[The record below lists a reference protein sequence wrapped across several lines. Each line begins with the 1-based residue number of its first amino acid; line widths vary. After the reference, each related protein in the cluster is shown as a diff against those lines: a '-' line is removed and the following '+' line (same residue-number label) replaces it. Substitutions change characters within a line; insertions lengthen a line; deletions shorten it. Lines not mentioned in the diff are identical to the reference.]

1 MKLKLTR
8 TVIVATEIVLFI
20 VGIFL
25 LYWTY
30 DDFTILWK
38 DIADSSGERHYSGMC
53 WQHQGLTAIFW
64 LFMLYTVALLI
75 WEIIAKTDDDQ
86 KAPFQ
91 TLLERFDIE
100 TGYHDT
106 GKSSRRSDHSHY
118 QSPRSYSD
126 SREDNE
132 DTDESENN
140 NKNKMNWKKIIGWM
154 IVIVL
159 VVLMF
164 KLGKSVYQ
172 GSVFV
177 YNKSKNYHNLYQQ
190 RVEEKL
196 GYYDKLWKTFYE
208 KKRIANLNKDVFRDI
223 TIIIMENRSDGENV
237 TWKWLEE
244 NQHIPYTEYTKFY
257 TELSSFIHSQREGYY
272 AIEKACQ
279 QIARQHNTLLDTFPN
294 NIYNN
299 WFLNQERIIFGY
311 GLLSDSTLTVFE
323 TGVENISLEEE
334 LVIEKYEKPVSEK
347 KEAVKKPVSGEK
359 EAALLK
365 LLKEQK

>member
-1 MKLKLTR
+1 MKLNLTR
-8 TVIVATEIVLFI
+8 AGIIAAEIVFFI
-20 VGIFL
+20 ISIFL
-25 LYWTY
+25 LFWTH
-30 DDFTILWK
+30 DDQTILWK
-38 DIADSSGERHYSGMC
+38 DIVDGGERDYGGMC

-64 LFMLYTVALLI
+64 FFMIYMFALLV
-75 WEIIAKTDDDQ
+75 WEIVAKTDDDQ

-91 TLLERFDIE
+91 KLLERFGID
-100 TGYHDT
+100 TSHHDT
-106 GKSSRRSDHSHY
+106 GKAAYDNHSRF
-118 QSPRSYSD
+118 QSPRNYSRD
-126 SREDNE
+126 DDEDNE
-132 DTDESENN
+132 DET
-140 NKNKMNWKKIIGWM
+140 KNKIDMKFNWRKIIGWA
-154 IVIVL
+154 IAIVL
-159 VVLMF
+159 VVLLF

-177 YNKSKNYHNLYQQ
+177 YNQSKNYHNVYQQ
-190 RVEEKL
+190 RVEEKQ

-237 TWKWLEE
+237 TWKWLQE
-244 NQHIPYTEYTKFY
+244 NQHIPYEEYTKFY
-257 TELSSFIHSQREGYY
+257 TDLTNFIHSQREGYY

-279 QIARQHNTLLDTFPN
+279 QIARQHNTLVDTFPN

-299 WFLNQERIIFGY
+299 WFLKQERIIFEY
-311 GLLSDSTLTVFE
+311 GMLSDSTLTVFE
-323 TGVENISLEEE
+323 TGVENIPLSEE

-365 LLKEQK
+365 LLQEQK